1 LTTYFEEPEDE
12 IKRETTDNV
21 VTNMLGK
28 KKMANHGI
36 KNVYNNYCIV

>member
-28 KKMANHGI
+28 KENGKSWH
-36 KNVYNNYCIV
+36 